1 MERPQESRQRLR
13 IVVNGREVLRVKQPT
28 PEFTE
33 PPPVYFGE
41 NPLLGGSLVGARFSG
56 TILSTGRRPMEDA
69 TSPSTP

>member
-28 PEFTE
+28 LKFTE

-41 NPLLGGSLVGARFSG
+41 NPLGGSLVGVRFSG